1 MEGLIFEKK
10 ELTMTFTEAIELK
23 DQDYMPGTP
32 MLLVKTLLTLI
43 MNFTTPQHILSITQ
57 S

>member
-1 MEGLIFEKK
+1 
-10 ELTMTFTEAIELK
+10 MTFTEAIELK